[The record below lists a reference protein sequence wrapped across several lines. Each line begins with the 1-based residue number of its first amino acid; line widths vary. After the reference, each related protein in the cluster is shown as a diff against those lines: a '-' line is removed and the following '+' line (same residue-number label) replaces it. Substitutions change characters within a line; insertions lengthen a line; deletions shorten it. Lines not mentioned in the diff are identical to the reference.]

1 MAVVRL
7 AGGLPPDLEVELYR
21 ETSGESVAWAGR
33 SSGIVEKIQGAGVMV
48 GGAVLALANLGGPLA
63 VLGLLVDLAERGQW
77 PSGGYIGIFWGVVG
91 FIAGVLIARLG
102 WRFFASARDVIW
114 AVTDRRLVRI
124 VAGGKLPTRSWGPDE
139 IAGVERL
146 NWDEPQRRGLAVSVK
161 RRRGSG
167 EMTLI
172 IVGPV
177 DLDAAERALLALK
190 G

>member
-7 AGGLPPDLEVELYR
+7 AGGLPPDLEVELFR
-21 ETSGESVAWAGR
+21 ETSGEAVAWAGR
-33 SSGIVEKIQGAGVMV
+33 SSGIVEKIQGAAVMAA
-48 GGAVLALANLGGPLA
+48 GAVFALVNLGGPFG
-63 VLGLLVDLAERGQW
+63 VIGLLIDFIERGQW
-77 PSGGYIGIFWGVVG
+77 PSGGYAGLFWSLVG
-91 FIAGVLIARLG
+91 FAAGLFIARLG

-124 VAGGKLPTRSWGPDE
+124 VAGGKLPTRSWGPAE
-139 IAGVERL
+139 IVGVERL
-146 NWDEPQRRGLAVSVK
+146 NWDEPQRRGLAVTVR

-172 IVGPV
+172 IVGPG
-177 DLDAAERALLALK
+177 DLDAAERALLALT